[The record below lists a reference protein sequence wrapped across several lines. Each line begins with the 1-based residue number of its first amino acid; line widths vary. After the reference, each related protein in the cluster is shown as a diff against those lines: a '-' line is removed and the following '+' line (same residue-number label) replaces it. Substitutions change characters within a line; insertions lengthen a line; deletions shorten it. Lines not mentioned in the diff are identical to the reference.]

1 VRKWIVALVMIAGC
15 GTDTPVCPVRT
26 DRSVC
31 ATPLRIVVAGDSVAH
46 GEGDESRLGFA
57 RHLDREL
64 ASLGIAHEATIDLA
78 ISGSRTWQ
86 LARVLAQTRS
96 RELIAKADAVVL
108 SIGGNDLYGDSRARL
123 LSLIAPRLMMDLAVE
138 RIASIVRTVERE
150 SQARIVLLG
159 VYDPY
164 RNPRLDEYVNVW
176 SAKLFDRF
184 ADDRRVSVITI
195 ADLFVARRRISPID
209 GFHPNADAYQ
219 RIARRVAEAM

>member
-1 VRKWIVALVMIAGC
+1 VRKWVVALVMIAGC
-15 GTDTPVCPVRT
+15 GTDTPVCPIRT

-31 ATPLRIVVAGDSVAH
+31 ATPLRVIVAGDSVAH
-46 GEGDESRLGFA
+46 GEGDESHLGFT

-96 RELIAKADAVVL
+96 RALVAKADAIVL

-123 LSLIAPRLMMDLAVE
+123 LSLIAPRLMMDIAVE

-159 VYDPY
+159 VYDPAIHDST
-164 RNPRLDEYVNVW
+164 N
-176 SAKLFDRF
+176 
-184 ADDRRVSVITI
+184 T
-195 ADLFVARRRISPID
+195 
-209 GFHPNADAYQ
+209 
-219 RIARRVAEAM
+219 